1 MTKKDFKLYGS
12 LILYALLPSV
22 YLLIRM
28 QIVAVSGVNINT
40 LLSIGGFWKTD
51 DNGLGVMVG
60 VTPLAVG
67 SPALGRRERC
77 LRTNVGWDFVN
88 NKLIV
93 AFSPMDVDIYIKG
106 TYRDWI

>member
-1 MTKKDFKLYGS
+1 MGQRNTGS
-12 LILYALLPSV
+12 K
-22 YLLIRM
+22 
-28 QIVAVSGVNINT
+28 VSGVNINT